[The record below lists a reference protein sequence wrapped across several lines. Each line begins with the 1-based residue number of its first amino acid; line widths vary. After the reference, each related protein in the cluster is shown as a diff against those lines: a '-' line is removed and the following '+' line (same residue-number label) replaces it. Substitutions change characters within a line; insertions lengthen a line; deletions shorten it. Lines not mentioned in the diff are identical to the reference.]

1 MRTINETFENEEFEE
16 LVEVKKRTGKNWH
29 DLIMTLVEND
39 EKKEE

>member
-29 DLIMTLVEND
+29 DLIMTLVDTD
-39 EKKEE
+39 EQTEE